1 MRNSLPDSGI
11 SEFHPDLT
19 GIFLESLLGERGLSM
34 ATHGAYQKDLEE
46 WRKFLKQK
54 PLEKAGRQDIQNY
67 LAMLSEKNR
76 HPKTL
81 ARHLSTLRQ
90 FYKFLRAEGYMQEDP
105 TQLVLSPKIP
115 LSLPSVL
122 SEEEMER
129 LLQHAQAD
137 TTPDGIRLWA
147 FLELLYAT
155 GLRVSE
161 LVTLPLAAFASQQDP
176 EDPLSGRVLYVKGK
190 GGRERLIPLVPKAI
204 LAVKAYLKLRLQF
217 IPQGSLKR
225 EQKYYLFPSWGKEHH
240 FTRQRVGQLLKELA
254 IKAGISPEKVSP
266 HALRHAFATHLLH
279 HGADLVSVQRLL
291 GHADISTTQIYTH
304 VLKEHLRELVLH
316 YHPLTRF
323 PETDD
328 AELLTTP
335 SFDQSETHKSQK

>member
-1 MRNSLPDSGI
+1 MKSSLLDTGVP
-11 SEFHPDLT
+11 EVCPDLK

-34 ATHGAYQKDLEE
+34 ATCGAYQKDLEE
-46 WRKFLKQK
+46 WGNFLKIK
-54 PLEKAGRQDIQNY
+54 PLSKADRQDVQNY
-67 LAMLSEKNR
+67 LAMLSEKDR

-90 FYKFLRAEGYMQEDP
+90 FYRFLKAEGYTQEDP

-115 LSLPSVL
+115 VSLPSIL
-122 SEEEMER
+122 SQEEMQQ
-129 LLQHAQAD
+129 LLEHAQAD
-137 TTPDGIRLWA
+137 ATPDGIRLWA

-161 LVTLPLAAFASQQDP
+161 LVTLPLAAFISQENPGDS
-176 EDPLSGRVLYVKGK
+176 LSGRVLYVKGK

-204 LAVKAYLKLRLQF
+204 TAVKAYLKLRAHF
-217 IPQGSLKR
+217 IPQASAKR

-254 IKAGISPEKVSP
+254 VKAGISPEKVSP

-279 HGADLVSVQRLL
+279 NGADLVSVQRLL
-291 GHADISTTQIYTH
+291 GHADIATTQIYTH

-323 PETDD
+323 PETD
-328 AELLTTP
+328 
-335 SFDQSETHKSQK
+335 S